1 VKILA
6 VIFINE
12 ALVHIL
18 GGLLDD
24 AVIHCIAD
32 DIGVGIPIGATLPA
46 VIILVIY
53 LIHTGPQKKHR
64 PIAWKRRELE
74 RLNELGVILQNKDVW
89 ESLFAGDFDNVDM
102 TGGASVDGILIG
114 NGVIELEGNLLGFE
128 LLGDFLSA
136 VGTGC

>member
-1 VKILA
+1 MKILT

-24 AVIHCIAD
+24 AVIHGIAD
-32 DIGVGIPIGATLPA
+32 DICVGVPIRTTLPT

-64 PIAWKRRELE
+64 PVAWKRRDLE
-74 RLNELGVILQNKDVW
+74 RLNELGVIFQNEDVW
-89 ESLFAGDFDNVDM
+89 ELLITGDFDDVDM

-114 NGVIELEGNLLGFE
+114 DGVIELEGNLLGFE

-136 VGTGC
+136 VGAGC